1 MGDKIEK
8 KKKRKKKSVMV
19 VGESVT
25 IFYRI
30 YSCAVV
36 HFDALFDSLFKESC
50 SSLEEKIKKI
60 KK

>member
-1 MGDKIEK
+1 
-8 KKKRKKKSVMV
+8 MV

-50 SSLEEKIKKI
+50 SSLEEKKK
-60 KK
+60 KKEEEEKKKVMKRM